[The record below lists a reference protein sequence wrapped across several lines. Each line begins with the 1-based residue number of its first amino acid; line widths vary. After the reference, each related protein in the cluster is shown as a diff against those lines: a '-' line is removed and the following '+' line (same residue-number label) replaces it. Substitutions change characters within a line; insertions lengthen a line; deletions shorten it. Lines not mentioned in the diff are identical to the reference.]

1 MLLKAEDQAK
11 FSSRIVQDDSRIW
24 ASYSVEGRIKGEPV
38 TQGDKRMFAS
48 EQEARSWLIGEAEQR
63 GFGEIEPG
71 FDDGS
76 SGKGNAKA
84 KRPNG

>member
-38 TQGDKRMFAS
+38 TQADKRMFAS
-48 EQEARSWLIGEAEQR
+48 EQEARSWLIGEAEMR
-63 GFGEIEPG
+63 GFGDVEPEL
-71 FDDGS
+71 DDG
-76 SGKGNAKA
+76 GKGKA
-84 KRPNG
+84 KRPNS